1 MTNLPHPSPTSITS
15 FISPLPFPSPSMNH
29 AVLFLRLIS
38 IYFSISV
45 HQFPFLSV
53 GVNFFFKQKERDRF
67 RCVSQMSNASEC
79 YNPLLNYTTV
89 KAGSWSSSSTD
100 LTDSF

>member
-53 GVNFFFKQKERDRF
+53 GVIFFFKQKERDRF

-79 YNPLLNYTTV
+79 YNPSY
-89 KAGSWSSSSTD
+89 
-100 LTDSF
+100 